1 MSRTSAR
8 EVESSPRLR
17 CTQFPF
23 DELDSSADGRC
34 RSSFFG
40 KGNRSAAADF
50 VDRDEDG
57 GASRQA
63 HFPTRPVDREKAEQ
77 ELSLNIKKAM
87 SLEEAA
93 PKQKHVRS
101 QFPCRL
107 RPLFSAHSPARRA
120 HRLHLGLP
128 QFGVHLERSAY
139 PAHPF
144 RRGANLQSVDYR
156 P

>member
-1 MSRTSAR
+1 MKLNRVPACDVRNSA
-8 EVESSPRLR
+8 
-17 CTQFPF
+17 F
-23 DELDSSADGRC
+23 DEVASGADELC

-101 QFPCRL
+101 QFPSTPLIVLRLIPLLQSSSSTPGTTTVL
-107 RPLFSAHSPARRA
+107 RPSGVVCVSSQSSPTRSKPSRR
-120 HRLHLGLP
+120 
-128 QFGVHLERSAY
+128 
-139 PAHPF
+139 
-144 RRGANLQSVDYR
+144 
-156 P
+156 